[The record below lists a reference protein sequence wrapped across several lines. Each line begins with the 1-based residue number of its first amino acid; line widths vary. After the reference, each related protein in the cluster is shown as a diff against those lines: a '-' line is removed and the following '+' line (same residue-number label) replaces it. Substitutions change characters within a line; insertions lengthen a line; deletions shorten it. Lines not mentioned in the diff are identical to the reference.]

1 MRIEWDDD
9 AIRRMTN
16 EIVEEQAGKLQD
28 LLDRVFRLAPGKS
41 VDWVK
46 TVLAQEWR
54 SEFDA
59 EITDPELSEYA
70 KTLAEGHRIKVQPEI
85 KHWMQAAEFDRLA
98 SQVYT
103 GIRDGALEAEAT
115 FDLASFLMGGGMAS
129 LAVRDARTLD

>member
-1 MRIEWDDD
+1 MGIEWDND

-16 EIVEEQAGKLQD
+16 EIVGEQAGKLQD

-85 KHWMQAAEFDRLA
+85 EH
-98 SQVYT
+98 
-103 GIRDGALEAEAT
+103 
-115 FDLASFLMGGGMAS
+115 
-129 LAVRDARTLD
+129 